1 MNAIHLSIEQSND
14 FYIKPIDVQGDDDY
28 FELFN
33 KVCTFVL
40 DCIKVYDV
48 ENVNPIF
55 VHLPF
60 DTVIINPFRLQD
72 KLGQYQYPSHDIL
85 GMVRDILDDLV
96 KQLVLKG
103 IIRKELRMAYYNLI
117 DIKETKGL
125 DIIHL
130 KVESIP
136 DESGGITP

>member
-1 MNAIHLSIEQSND
+1 MNAIHLSIEQSHD
-14 FYIKPIDVQGDDDY
+14 FYIKSIDVQGDDDY

-40 DCIKVYDV
+40 DCIKAYNE

-55 VHLPF
+55 ANLPF
-60 DTVIINPFRLQD
+60 DTVIINPFRLKD
-72 KLGQYQYPSHDIL
+72 KLGQYQYPAHDIL
-85 GMVRDILDDLV
+85 EMVRDILDDLV

-117 DIKETKGL
+117 DIKETRGL

-130 KVESIP
+130 QVESIP
-136 DESGGITP
+136 DESWVITP

>member
-14 FYIKPIDVQGDDDY
+14 FYIKSIDVQGDDDY

-33 KVCTFVL
+33 KVCTFIL
-40 DCIKVYDV
+40 DCIKAYNE
-48 ENVNPIF
+48 ENTNSFFVN
-55 VHLPF
+55 LPF

-96 KQLVLKG
+96 KQLVSKG

-130 KVESIP
+130 QVESIP
-136 DESGGITP
+136 EELVDQHL

>member
-1 MNAIHLSIEQSND
+1 MIFILNLLTFKEMMTILNCSIKFALLPLTASK
-14 FYIKPIDVQGDDDY
+14 YMTPA
-28 FELFN
+28 
-33 KVCTFVL
+33 
-40 DCIKVYDV
+40 

-55 VHLPF
+55 VNLPF
-60 DTVIINPFRLQD
+60 DTVIINPFRLKD
-72 KLGQYQYPSHDIL
+72 KLGQYQYPTHDIL

-130 KVESIP
+130 KVESIS
-136 DESGGITP
+136 DKSGAVTP

>member
-14 FYIKPIDVQGDDDY
+14 FYIKSIDVQGDDDY

-55 VHLPF
+55 ANLPS
-60 DTVIINPFRLQD
+60 P
-72 KLGQYQYPSHDIL
+72 
-85 GMVRDILDDLV
+85 
-96 KQLVLKG
+96 
-103 IIRKELRMAYYNLI
+103 
-117 DIKETKGL
+117 
-125 DIIHL
+125 
-130 KVESIP
+130 
-136 DESGGITP
+136 